1 MAVKNF
7 FMVKIFFIF
16 WIRILIVILDFI
28 YIAYSF
34 KSKKIQIYKY
44 LSKVRFCII
53 IKSMR
58 KIQILLAVTTYA
70 TVLGACQP
78 QSAATSTQPAN
89 ADSVRLQR
97 QYNFEGSD
105 VRDAGLGGK
114 DFSLLSAN
122 GKTVHLRD
130 YQGKVVALVFGYTH
144 CPDVCPT
151 NLIAYAD
158 AINQLGQQGK
168 QVQILFITV
177 DPQRDT
183 PQVMETY
190 APAFNPD
197 FIGLT
202 ADNQHQKELNDVLNQ
217 YKIAVHKVAGNN
229 PDEYLLDHST
239 GTYLID
245 KQGFTVVYEPH
256 SQTATQLAHD
266 IKQLLD

>member
-1 MAVKNF
+1 
-7 FMVKIFFIF
+7 MVKIFFIF

-28 YIAYSF
+28 YILLIHLDL
-34 KSKKIQIYKY
+34 KKIQIYKY
-44 LSKVRFCII
+44 LSKVQFCII

-58 KIQILLAVTTYA
+58 KIQILLAVMTYA
-70 TVLGACQP
+70 TVLEACQP
-78 QSAATSTQPAN
+78 QSAATSTQPAS
-89 ADSVRLQR
+89 ADSIRSQH

-151 NLIAYAD
+151 NLLAYAD

-197 FIGLT
+197 FVGLT
-202 ADNQHQKELNDVLNQ
+202 ADKQHQKELNDVLNQ